1 MNILTL
7 IISLKKTIK
16 EKLNQ
21 VIVDAKKKGVVI
33 VDNEKENEP
42 RISEILSPQQ
52 KKDSFFIRYEN
63 EINLSRIVEQPE
75 SSIKTYSM
83 TARMKES
90 GMEEKKEFN

>member
-1 MNILTL
+1 M
-7 IISLKKTIK
+7 KKTIK

-42 RISEILSPQQ
+42 RFSEILSPQQ

-75 SSIKTYSM
+75 SSIKAYSM